1 MRLKYRRLA
10 TSEKKKKKVS
20 SFRAVHHFSVMRSLE
35 SFAVVSRLLFVL
47 ESAVFSV
54 TFWVLYLLKTRL

>member
-10 TSEKKKKKVS
+10 TSEGGRLEEFVQS
-20 SFRAVHHFSVMRSLE
+20 AVQCFSIMRGLE

-47 ESAVFSV
+47 ESTVFSV
-54 TFWVLYLLKTRL
+54 TFWVF